1 MGGVDLLLTGLHQL
15 DQILEEHVSVPLT
28 ETFHIIRHLQTKNTS
43 KLKNHRNLPNHRT
56 QTNTHPT
63 HPTSKQISVTKQ
75 SMSYINQVT

>member
-28 ETFHIIRHLQTKNTS
+28 ETFHIIGHLQTKNTS
-43 KLKNHRNLPNHRT
+43 KLKNHQNFPNHRT
-56 QTNTHPT
+56 QTNT